1 MIDLSLEL
9 EPRRNAGQRAR
20 QVLRE
25 RVDGQLSDGELDDLM
40 AIMTE
45 LVNNVVV
52 HGSGRSIHARITL
65 ENDLSVR
72 GVVEDHGDGARV
84 IRELPEPARNGGL
97 GLGIVDALADRWGVY
112 PGSTTVWFEI
122 GEESRHKPLT

>member
-25 RVDGQLSDGELDDLM
+25 SVDGQLSDGELDDLM

-45 LVNNVVV
+45 LVNNRGRTRVGQEYSRPD
-52 HGSGRSIHARITL
+52 HARERSQRTGRGRGSRGRGSGHPRA
-65 ENDLSVR
+65 
-72 GVVEDHGDGARV
+72 A
-84 IRELPEPARNGGL
+84 
-97 GLGIVDALADRWGVY
+97 
-112 PGSTTVWFEI
+112 
-122 GEESRHKPLT
+122 